1 MTIEELWVKVEA
13 SMTNIDNKLDEV
25 AVTVRLHEQTLAQYK
40 AELSAVEKKY
50 DKIVDNMDDK
60 AEKEHDKMKN
70 RIDKLEK
77 FMWLTIGA
85 GGLSGAVI
93 TKLFG
98 G

>member
-1 MTIEELWVKVEA
+1 
-13 SMTNIDNKLDEV
+13 
-25 AVTVRLHEQTLAQYK
+25 
-40 AELSAVEKKY
+40 
-50 DKIVDNMDDK
+50 
-60 AEKEHDKMKN
+60 MKN

-93 TKLFG
+93 AKLFG